1 MRTVTDFGDCFE
13 RLVKEFL
20 GNVPEGCTDPLSK
33 DFQKVHV
40 RGKVVIFSPKVI
52 NKYLGR
58 DEEPHAEVEVTD
70 NALCKALTGGQVK
83 AWPIR
88 AKVPAGKLTVKYAL
102 LNRIGSVNW
111 VPTLHTSD
119 ISTGLAK
126 FIYIVANKIPYDF
139 GQYIFDQ
146 TLRHG
151 KSGAVSLPIAFPTL
165 LCGIIISQHPGIVSS
180 DDVAKKRESPL
191 IFHYKLFSNQHVPD
205 IVGTSSQA
213 APVQMTRKDVI
224 AGLKDVCKE
233 FDEKK
238 EELDRMFDAKKKM
251 FEDMIAALERE
262 EDSVAVDA
270 DTLQG
275 NVGVAAEEGTG
286 EGADKDGDDV
296 ETSAGTS
303 GGDTDE
309 GEATASSSED

>member
-1 MRTVTDFGDCFE
+1 
-13 RLVKEFL
+13 
-20 GNVPEGCTDPLSK
+20 
-33 DFQKVHV
+33 
-40 RGKVVIFSPKVI
+40 VIFSPQVI

-58 DEEPHAEVEVTD
+58 DESPQTEVEVTD
-70 NALCKALTGGQVK
+70 NVLCKAITGGQVK

-88 AKVPAGKLTVKYAL
+88 AKVPAGKLTVRYAL
-102 LNRIGSVNW
+102 LNRVGSVNW

-126 FIYIVANKIPYDF
+126 FIYIVANRIPYDF
-139 GQYIFDQ
+139 GKYIFEQ
-146 TLRHG
+146 TMRHG
-151 KSGAVSLPIAFPTL
+151 KSDAMSLPIAFPSL
-165 LCGIIISQHPGIVSS
+165 ICGIIITQHPGIVSS
-180 DDVAKKRESPL
+180 DDVARKRESPL
-191 IFHYKLFSNQHVPD
+191 LFHYKLFSKQHVPD

-238 EELDRMFDAKKKM
+238 EELDRMFDAKKKI

-262 EDSVAVDA
+262 EDPVAVDA
-270 DTLQG
+270 ANMQG
-275 NVGVAAEEGTG
+275 NVAVDAEEGTG
-286 EGADKDGDDV
+286 VGDDKGGDDV